1 LLKVYGL
8 ISLSIK
14 NIPNNWQF
22 IMSSERISKYEA
34 ALKKSLV
41 IEELH
46 IEDESHLHAGHVGAQ
61 GGAGH
66 YRIHISSPQFKG
78 LNRVQKHRL
87 VYDALSA
94 WMPQEIHA
102 LAIITN

>member
-1 LLKVYGL
+1 
-8 ISLSIK
+8 
-14 NIPNNWQF
+14 
-22 IMSSERISKYEA
+22 MHTERIAKFDA
-34 ALKKSLV
+34 ALRKALV
-41 IEELH
+41 IEDLR

-66 YRIHISSPQFKG
+66 YRIYINSPQFKG

>member
-1 LLKVYGL
+1 
-8 ISLSIK
+8 
-14 NIPNNWQF
+14 
-22 IMSSERISKYEA
+22 MSSNHARIEKYEQTLRA
-34 ALKKSLV
+34 ALPIESLR
-41 IEELH
+41 

-66 YRIHISSPQFKG
+66 FRIWIQSPAFEG
-78 LNRVQKHRL
+78 LSRVAQHRL

-94 WMPQEIHA
+94 WMPHEIHA

>member
-1 LLKVYGL
+1 MTN
-8 ISLSIK
+8 ISI
-14 NIPNNWQF
+14 NRIIQF
-22 IMSSERISKYEA
+22 EK
-34 ALKKSLV
+34 ALKESLQ
-41 IEELH
+41 IDKLI
-46 IEDESHLHAGHVGAQ
+46 IEDESHLHSGHIGAQ

-66 YRIHISSPQFKG
+66 YRIYIESPAFKG

-94 WMPQEIHA
+94 WMPKEIHA

>member
-1 LLKVYGL
+1 MNTA
-8 ISLSIK
+8 INRI
-14 NIPNNWQF
+14 IQF
-22 IMSSERISKYEA
+22 EE
-34 ALKKSLV
+34 ALKKALP
-41 IEELH
+41 IDQLK
-46 IEDESHLHAGHVGAQ
+46 IEDESHLHAGHIGAQ

-66 YRIHISSPQFKG
+66 YKIHIESSAFKG

-94 WMPQEIHA
+94 WIPKEIHA

>member
-1 LLKVYGL
+1 MTDISAQRIRKFETALRNAIAVESLK
-8 ISLSIK
+8 
-14 NIPNNWQF
+14 
-22 IMSSERISKYEA
+22 
-34 ALKKSLV
+34 
-41 IEELH
+41 
-46 IEDESHLHAGHVGAQ
+46 IEDESHLHAGHVGAE

-66 YRIHISSPQFKG
+66 YRIYIQSNSFKD

-94 WMPQEIHA
+94 WMPHEIHA

>member
-1 LLKVYGL
+1 MNL
-8 ISLSIK
+8 
-14 NIPNNWQF
+14 NQ
-22 IMSSERISKYEA
+22 ERIA
-34 ALKKSLV
+34 AFDHDLRKAFQVHSLV
-41 IEELH
+41 
-46 IEDESHLHAGHVGAQ
+46 IEDESHLHAGHIGAQ

-66 YRIHISSPQFKG
+66 YRIYIESPAFKG

-94 WMPQEIHA
+94 WIPKEIHA

>member
-1 LLKVYGL
+1 MT
-8 ISLSIK
+8 
-14 NIPNNWQF
+14 NIALNRIIQF
-22 IMSSERISKYEA
+22 EE
-34 ALKKSLV
+34 ALKKSLP
-41 IEELH
+41 IDQLK
-46 IEDESHLHAGHVGAQ
+46 IEDESHLHAGHIGAQ

-66 YRIHISSPQFKG
+66 YRIYIESTAFKG

-94 WMPQEIHA
+94 WVPKEIHA

>member
-1 LLKVYGL
+1 MT
-8 ISLSIK
+8 
-14 NIPNNWQF
+14 NIALNRINQF
-22 IMSSERISKYEA
+22 EE
-34 ALKKSLV
+34 ALKNCLP
-41 IEELH
+41 IEQLK
-46 IEDESHLHAGHVGAQ
+46 IEDESHLHAGHIGAQ

-66 YRIHISSPQFKG
+66 YRIHITSPAFKG

-94 WMPQEIHA
+94 WIPKEIHA

>member
-1 LLKVYGL
+1 MTNLALNR
-8 ISLSIK
+8 II
-14 NIPNNWQF
+14 QF
-22 IMSSERISKYEA
+22 EE
-34 ALKKSLV
+34 ALKKSLP
-41 IEELH
+41 IDQLK
-46 IEDESHLHAGHVGAQ
+46 IEDESHLHAGHIGAQ

-66 YRIHISSPQFKG
+66 YRIYIESPAFKG

-94 WMPQEIHA
+94 WIPKEIHA

>member
-1 LLKVYGL
+1 MT
-8 ISLSIK
+8 
-14 NIPNNWQF
+14 QT
-22 IMSSERISKYEA
+22 RIDKFEQ
-34 ALKKSLV
+34 ALRTAIQIDSLV
-41 IEELH
+41 
-46 IEDESHLHAGHVGAQ
+46 IEDESHLHAGHAGAQ

-66 YRIHISSPQFKG
+66 YRIHISSPAFKG

-94 WMPQEIHA
+94 WISHEIHA

>member
-1 LLKVYGL
+1 MK
-8 ISLSIK
+8 S
-14 NIPNNWQF
+14 NQ
-22 IMSSERISKYEA
+22 ISKYEE
-34 ALKKSLV
+34 ALKKAIL
-41 IEELH
+41 IEDLR
-46 IEDESHLHAGHVGAQ
+46 IEDESHLHAGHAGAQ

-66 YRIHISSPQFKG
+66 YRIHINSPQFKG

-94 WMPQEIHA
+94 WMPHEIHA

>member
-1 LLKVYGL
+1 MTNTT
-8 ISLSIK
+8 INRI
-14 NIPNNWQF
+14 IQF
-22 IMSSERISKYEA
+22 EE
-34 ALKKSLV
+34 ALKKSFPIDQLK
-41 IEELH
+41 
-46 IEDESHLHAGHVGAQ
+46 IEDESHLHRGHIGAQ

-66 YRIHISSPQFKG
+66 YRIHIESPAFKG

-94 WMPQEIHA
+94 WMPKEIHA

>member
-1 LLKVYGL
+1 MKSNKEDRILK
-8 ISLSIK
+8 
-14 NIPNNWQF
+14 F
-22 IMSSERISKYEA
+22 EE
-34 ALKKSLV
+34 ALKKS
-41 IEELH
+41 IEIEQLL
-46 IEDESHLHAGHVGAQ
+46 IEDESHLHAGHIGAQ

-66 YRIHISSPQFKG
+66 YRIHIESSAFKG

-94 WMPQEIHA
+94 WIPQEIHA

>member
-1 LLKVYGL
+1 MTNLALNR
-8 ISLSIK
+8 II
-14 NIPNNWQF
+14 QF
-22 IMSSERISKYEA
+22 EE
-34 ALKKSLV
+34 ALKKALP
-41 IEELH
+41 IDQLK
-46 IEDESHLHAGHVGAQ
+46 IEDESHLHAGHIGAQ

-66 YRIHISSPQFKG
+66 YRIYIESPAFKG

-94 WMPQEIHA
+94 WIPKEIHA

>member
-1 LLKVYGL
+1 MT
-8 ISLSIK
+8 
-14 NIPNNWQF
+14 NIAIN
-22 IMSSERISKYEA
+22 RISQFEE
-34 ALKKSLV
+34 ALKKALP
-41 IEELH
+41 IDQLK
-46 IEDESHLHAGHVGAQ
+46 IEDESHLHAGHIGAQ

-66 YRIHISSPQFKG
+66 YRIHIESPIFKG

-94 WMPQEIHA
+94 WIPKEIHA

>member
-1 LLKVYGL
+1 MTNLALNR
-8 ISLSIK
+8 II
-14 NIPNNWQF
+14 QF
-22 IMSSERISKYEA
+22 EE
-34 ALKKSLV
+34 ALKNSLP
-41 IEELH
+41 IDQLK
-46 IEDESHLHAGHVGAQ
+46 IEDESHLHAGHIGAQ

-66 YRIHISSPQFKG
+66 YRIYIESPAFKG

-94 WMPQEIHA
+94 WIPKEIHA